1 MLLLVHREEILGNKR
16 PRFGDSIV

>member
-1 MLLLVHREEILGNKR
+1 MLLLVHRQKILGNKR